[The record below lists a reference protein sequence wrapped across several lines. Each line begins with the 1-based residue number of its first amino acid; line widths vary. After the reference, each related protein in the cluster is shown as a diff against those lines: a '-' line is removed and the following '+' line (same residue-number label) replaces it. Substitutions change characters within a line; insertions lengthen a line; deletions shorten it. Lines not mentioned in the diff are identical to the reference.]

1 MEDKIRSQFLRG
13 FMSLY
18 NGTLRNFCK
27 HDKIRDIVKARGI
40 EDYEPSYKGLK
51 LSGRFLPRLHS
62 NYEPSYKGLKLVVLR
77 YCCERV

>member
-1 MEDKIRSQFLRG
+1 MEDKIRSQFLQG

-51 LSGRFLPRLHS
+51 LLAIILLIISPPLRTFL
-62 NYEPSYKGLKLVVLR
+62 
-77 YCCERV
+77 